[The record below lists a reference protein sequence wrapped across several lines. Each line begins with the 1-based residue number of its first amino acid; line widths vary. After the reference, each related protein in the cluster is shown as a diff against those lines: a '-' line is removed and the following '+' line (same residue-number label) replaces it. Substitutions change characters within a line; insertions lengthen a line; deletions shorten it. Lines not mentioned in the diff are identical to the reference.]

1 MSQSPATDQQLHAR
15 VWQELQCASR
25 DRLHEWRTP
34 VLATSG
40 LGGGVDA
47 RTVVLRG
54 TDGDAQTLTFCT
66 DRRSPKVAQLRAAPL
81 ASLVFWSR
89 QLSWQLRVQAV
100 FSVQVSGP
108 QVDAAWL
115 AVSTS
120 ATAAADYLGV
130 DAPGALLAEGRTAPG
145 DRHHLAIL
153 TARVQSMDW
162 LELSPEGHR
171 RGLVSGSGVDW
182 LVP

>member
-1 MSQSPATDQQLHAR
+1 MSHSPPTDQPTHAR
-15 VWQELQCASR
+15 VWEELQCATQ
-25 DRLHEWRTP
+25 DREHEWRTP
-34 VLATSG
+34 VLATTGADGS
-40 LGGGVDA
+40 VQA
-47 RTVVLRG
+47 RTVVLRRA
-54 TDGDAQTLTFCT
+54 DGEAQALTFYT
-66 DRRSPKVAQLRAAPL
+66 DSRSPKVAQLRAAPS

-89 QLSWQLRVQAV
+89 RLNWQLRVQAA

-120 ATAAADYLGV
+120 ATAAADYLGAG
-130 DAPGALLAEGRTAPG
+130 APGARLSDGCVAAG

-162 LELSPEGHR
+162 LELSADGHR
-171 RGLVSGSGVDW
+171 RGRLSASGVDW